1 MRKSK
6 IAVIALQI
14 PIPPL
19 KQQTYISNTL
29 KKAYSIRKK
38 REESLQ
44 LTDEFIRSLFLYM
57 FEDTEDDFSIWAME
71 NEIKSSIHE
80 KG

>member
-6 IAVIALQI
+6 IAKSELQI
-14 PIPPL
+14 PLPTIK
-19 KQQTYISNTL
+19 KQTDISKAL
-29 KKAYSIRKK
+29 EKAYKIRKK

-57 FEDTEDDFSIWAME
+57 FEDTEDEFSIWSLE
-71 NEIKSSIHE
+71 NEIKLSIHKE
-80 KG
+80 G